1 MDGSVLMEGYVS
13 PWMNED
19 LAIFRDQV
27 RRFFEREM
35 VPHVEKWRKQHRVDR
50 EAWLKAGEAGI
61 LCASIPEAYGGAG
74 GNLAYE
80 AVIAEEAARTG
91 VGSGFGAGNGVHS
104 AICAHY
110 ILAYGTEEQKLRW
123 LPKMAS
129 GEMICAVA
137 MTEPGT
143 GSDLQA
149 IRTTARREGDH
160 FLISGQKTFITNGQ
174 NADLVIVVAKTDKD
188 GGAHGISLI
197 VVEVNDAPGFRR
209 GRNLEKIGMADQDT
223 SELFFD
229 DVKVPVGNLLGG
241 LEGQG
246 FMQLMQQLGWER
258 VSCALGAV
266 VCMEMAVKET
276 VKYTKERKAFGK
288 PIIHFQNTQFKLA
301 ECKTAAVAARIFIDH
316 VMVRQL
322 DGTLDPITSA
332 MVKWWCT
339 EQNSK
344 VVDECLQLHGGYG
357 YMMEYPI
364 ARMWTDTRVQKIFA
378 GTNEIMKMIIGRT
391 L

>member
-1 MDGSVLMEGYVS
+1 MDGGVLMDGYVS

-61 LCASIPEAYGGAG
+61 LCASIPEEYGGAG
-74 GNLAYE
+74 GTLAYE
-80 AVIAEEAARTG
+80 AVITEEAARTG

-110 ILAYGTEEQKLRW
+110 ILAYGTEEQKQRW
-123 LPKMAS
+123 LHPMAR

-149 IRTTARREGDH
+149 IRTTARREGDY

-301 ECKTAAVAARIFIDH
+301 ECKTAAVAARIFIDN

-322 DGTLDPITSA
+322 DGTLDPVTSA